1 MDTNCLRILAVV
13 NTAALNTGVLKQKS
27 LLDFALHSFGYILTS
42 GITGSYDD
50 STSINFNF

>member
-13 NTAALNTGVLKQKS
+13 NTAAVNTGVLKQKS
-27 LLDFALHSFGYILTS
+27 LLDFALDSFGYILRS